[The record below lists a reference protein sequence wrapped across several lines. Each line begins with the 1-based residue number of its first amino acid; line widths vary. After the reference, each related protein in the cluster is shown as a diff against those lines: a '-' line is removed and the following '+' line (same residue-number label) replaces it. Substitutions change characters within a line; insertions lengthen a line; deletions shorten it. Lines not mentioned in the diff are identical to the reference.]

1 LADAALPFHSRHPLD
16 SSLSSCPAAD
26 AGSYVRGMA
35 VRLADLGEVSVMSL
49 HSIAE
54 AGAWSWVY
62 KFIQDTQ
69 LSYSCEKK
77 IKKDL
82 TNRIEWDIKGLLTR
96 KTKGK

>member
-1 LADAALPFHSRHPLD
+1 
-16 SSLSSCPAAD
+16 
-26 AGSYVRGMA
+26 MA

-62 KFIQDTQ
+62 KFIQDAQ
-69 LSYSCEKK
+69 LSYRSSCGKKK